1 MELDTDLGLGGGGE
15 LSPAGPLAV
24 SRAGGGGQR
33 GQGMGWAMI

>member
-1 MELDTDLGLGGGGE
+1 MELDTELGLGEGE

-33 GQGMGWAMI
+33 GQGMSWAMI